1 MAQPP
6 LFAVLAAGKSARCTF
21 LGQKSSRPLL
31 LLMIGAF
38 LAAVPAGA
46 QTPQQQYVY
55 GALPVTTTTSQIAA
69 YLKNGQSGALAVASG
84 SPFADQQD
92 GAAMAVDALGRFLFL
107 INPGTDTISMFQI
120 NQATGALTEVPAS
133 PFSTGPTENPNL
145 APSLPSCLSTEK
157 SGQFLYVGYSFG
169 NFSGLGALNEYSIDA
184 AHLQLV
190 PLSAQPTTDIPSSPV
205 GMLSDAKGLHLYVG
219 LGPNIGTG
227 GQDGGTDVYSIDPM
241 TGVLVLTGAAG
252 NAQLGGK
259 SIAIDPLGR
268 FFFDSWSFV
277 AAGIDSAL
285 ISPADGTATTVIST
299 VPLSANEIPV
309 SMLVD
314 GSGKFLYVQQGSAA
328 VV

>member
-6 LFAVLAAGKSARCTF
+6 LFAVLAAEKSARRTF

-55 GALPVTTTTSQIAA
+55 GAVPVTTTTSQIAA

-145 APSLPSCLSTEK
+145 TPSLPSCLSTEK
-157 SGQFLYVGYSFG
+157 SGQFLYVGR
-169 NFSGLGALNEYSIDA
+169 
-184 AHLQLV
+184 V
-190 PLSAQPTTDIPSSPV
+190 
-205 GMLSDAKGLHLYVG
+205 
-219 LGPNIGTG
+219 
-227 GQDGGTDVYSIDPM
+227 
-241 TGVLVLTGAAG
+241 
-252 NAQLGGK
+252 
-259 SIAIDPLGR
+259 
-268 FFFDSWSFV
+268 
-277 AAGIDSAL
+277 
-285 ISPADGTATTVIST
+285 
-299 VPLSANEIPV
+299 
-309 SMLVD
+309 
-314 GSGKFLYVQQGSAA
+314 
-328 VV
+328 